1 MMHMTQTLVVLGLA
15 SAAAVALAAAAPGP
29 AQPVVLT
36 TAERAKVLEALAKE
50 RAAAETWLQHD
61 RTSYLATV
69 DRRDFENRTTLTVG
83 RAAGNDVRVD
93 DPAFTA
99 HHLAVTVDGDRF
111 IVRAVDPQ
119 ARFSSKGADT
129 REAVVDPGLIGV
141 GRFQLRLSHQ
151 RYPAIIV
158 FDPKSPGFA
167 RYKGLRYFAP
177 NLALRFELAL
187 TANPAPETVTILST
201 RGNARRAAKVG
212 WFDVTIEGKP
222 VRLQAVRLLEPGVGE
237 HDISVFFRD
246 ATSGHESYALGRYVD
261 AKRLPDGRYL
271 LDFNSAYNPACA
283 FSDHYNCPIPQRENL
298 LDVAIRAG
306 EMDAHYH

>member
-1 MMHMTQTLVVLGLA
+1 MTTAALVLATMMAASVAAVLG
-15 SAAAVALAAAAPGP
+15 AAAPGL
-29 AQPVVLT
+29 ARPVALT
-36 TAERAKVLEALAKE
+36 PAERTTVLQALAKD
-50 RAAAETWLQHD
+50 RADTEAWLKSD
-61 RTSYLATV
+61 ITSYLATV
-69 DRRDFENRTTLTVG
+69 DRRDFENRTTLSVG

-93 DPAFTA
+93 DPAFAA
-99 HHLAVTVDGDRF
+99 HHLAVTVQGDRF
-111 IVRAVDPQ
+111 VVRAVDPA
-119 ARFSSKGADT
+119 ARFSVKGAET
-129 REAVVDPGLIGV
+129 REAVVDPGAIGV

-151 RYPAIIV
+151 RYPAVIV

-167 RYKGLRYFAP
+167 RYKGLRYFP
-177 NLALRFELAL
+177 PDLALRFELPL
-187 TANPAPETVTILST
+187 TPNPTPETVTILST

-212 WFDVTIEGKP
+212 WFDVLVEGRP

-237 HDISVFFRD
+237 HDLSVFFRD

-283 FSDHYNCPIPQRENL
+283 VSDHYNCPIPQRENVL
-298 LDVAIRAG
+298 AVAIRAG